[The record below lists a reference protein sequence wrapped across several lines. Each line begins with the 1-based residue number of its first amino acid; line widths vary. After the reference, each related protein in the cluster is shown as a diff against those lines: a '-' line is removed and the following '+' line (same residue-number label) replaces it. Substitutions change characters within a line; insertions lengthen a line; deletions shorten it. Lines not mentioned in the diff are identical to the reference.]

1 MAAKVMSAVGLL
13 GRILTYMFLRRHWG
27 IQGIPVPL
35 VLAVVHEHIRTGALG
50 GLRALGYTTIP

>member
-1 MAAKVMSAVGLL
+1 ML
-13 GRILTYMFLRRHWG
+13 GRVLTYMFLRRHWG